1 VTDRD
6 PLLSPSGSDL
16 PPAPPIVPPIVR
28 VDSDGKHAGPLMA
41 PDGIPIPPT
50 VTSEELHHLIQRVG
64 RDVIL
69 LAIGFVVVG
78 LVALGAGWVALDTR
92 SYANEIDTRLSAI
105 NTERVRVDGLLQHS
119 QCETLRAMR
128 TTYSTAGRDAWP
140 GGTGSYDAFFAELFQ
155 AAAPLN
161 CVGG

>member
-1 VTDRD
+1 VSDSD
-6 PLLSPSGSDL
+6 PLRGSNLPPVSPSGL
-16 PPAPPIVPPIVR
+16 PTPVE
-28 VDSDGKHAGPLMA
+28 GKHAGLVVPA
-41 PDGIPIPPT
+41 NAAIPPT
-50 VTSEELHHLIQRVG
+50 VTLTELHHLIQRVG

-69 LAIGFVVVG
+69 LALALAVVTLG
-78 LVALGAGWVALDTR
+78 AIGAGWVALDTR

-105 NTERVRVDGLLQHS
+105 NTERVRVDGLFQHS

-128 TTYSTAGRDAWP
+128 STYSTAGREAYP
-140 GGTGSYDAFFAELFQ
+140 GGTGAFDAFFAELAK